1 MLSAEEKYNEIIEF
15 IEANIENYTEYKQD
29 VDLVEATI
37 SKFRAYV
44 SNCREMNTLMRFLTD
59 RLLRD
64 YVRERKLMAAYSIII
79 HSDPDPKTN
88 RIRLSVKDQ
97 YLNVSGYGDD
107 SAFDKAFKARFHMA
121 PSDAIRI
128 RDESLIMPPLTWKVI
143 SAKLADRRDG

>member
-15 IEANIENYTEYKQD
+15 IERNIENYTEYKQD
-29 VDLVEATI
+29 VDLVEATLA
-37 SKFRAYV
+37 KFRTYA

-79 HSDPDPKTN
+79 HSEPDPKTN
-88 RIRLSVKDQ
+88 RIRLAVKDQ

-107 SAFDKAFKARFHMA
+107 SAFDKAFRAHFHMA
-121 PSDAIRI
+121 PTDAIKLK
-128 RDESLIMPPLTWKVI
+128 DETLIVPALTWKEI
-143 SAKLADRRDG
+143 SAKQADRRDE